1 MKQLIADILGPVSQ
15 NIYTWMAAIPMW
27 MVQAIVFGIYVLLA
41 LWVLL
46 LPPQLP
52 VKGNDN
58 RVLVKDLRFFALFVL
73 TLQVVLYIIF

>member
-52 VKGNDN
+52 VKGNDD

>member
-15 NIYTWMAAIPMW
+15 NIYSWMAAIPMW

-58 RVLVKDLRFFALFVL
+58 R
-73 TLQVVLYIIF
+73 Y